1 MIFTYL
7 INKFKQNVGFKIKK
21 STIVTKVITFIY
33 SDKKSMK
40 KRNMTLLNQIKVKDF
55 NTLSTTQEFL
65 IILLTKE
72 ST

>member
-40 KRNMTLLNQIKVKDF
+40 RRNMTLLNQIKVKDF
-55 NTLSTTQEFL
+55 NTLSTTQKFL